1 MPLATKESMQ
11 KCFEYVAQGGTIV
24 YIGLFIGDV
33 VFHDPLFHR
42 KEITLKS
49 SRNAV
54 ATDFTKL
61 IRLLKAGL
69 VNIDGY
75 ITHRLTFDTLHE
87 TFTKLYSP
95 EERVIKAVVEF
106 D

>member
-1 MPLATKESMQ
+1 MGYPLQ
-11 KCFEYVAQGGTIV
+11 NCLEYIAPSGTIV
-24 YIGLFIGDV
+24 YIGLFIGDI

-75 ITHRLTFDTLHE
+75 ITHRLPFETLDQ
-87 TFTKLYSP
+87 TFTKLYLP
-95 EERVIKAVVEF
+95 EEQVIKAIIEF
-106 D
+106 N